1 MTQMAQHDQ
10 WIRDISLI
18 VGKSGGEGIE
28 LSGLKIAFD
37 VLKTDTETPNKAQV
51 KIWNLAD
58 DTAQKIKD
66 EFDTVILN
74 AGYKAKMGLIY
85 KGNIIQVRRLR
96 ERVVDKILEI
106 TMGDGDE
113 GYIYA
118 ITNKT
123 LAAGATQKDILDTA
137 IEPMKAFGI
146 ELGYCPDLGDGK
158 LPRGK
163 TIFRNSRD
171 VIADICKTTNTTWS
185 IQDGRIDIVP
195 KDKAIPGQAY
205 LISPSTGMIDSPKQT
220 NKGIQ
225 VKCLLNSEIHVA
237 STIKIEG
244 DIEEASVSKGKGK
257 EKKGEDKPPAKLAS
271 DGIYRVIQCRYR
283 GDTWGNDWFCE
294 IVAVAMDDT
303 SSTATDIKK

>member
-1 MTQMAQHDQ
+1 MAQHDQ
-10 WIRDISLI
+10 WLRDISLI
-18 VGKSGGEGIE
+18 VGRAGGEGVE

-113 GYIYA
+113 GYIYSM
-118 ITNKT
+118 TNKT
-123 LAAGATQKDILDTA
+123 LAAGATQKDILDA
-137 IEPMKAFGI
+137 ALEPMKEFGI
-146 ELGYCPDLGDGK
+146 ELGYCPDLGDEK

-163 TIFRNSRD
+163 TVFRASRD
-171 VIADICKTTNTTWS
+171 VIADICKTTGTTWS

-195 KDKAIPGQAY
+195 RKEAIPGQAF

-225 VKCLLNSEIHVA
+225 VRCLLNSEIHIA

-244 DIEEASVSKGKGK
+244 DIEEASQGGGKGK
-257 EKKGEDKPPAKLAS
+257 HKEKKSEPPAKLAS
-271 DGIYRVIQCRYR
+271 DGIYRVIQCRYK
-283 GDTWGNDWFCE
+283 GDTWGNVWECE
-294 IVAVAMDDT
+294 IIGVAMDDT
-303 SSTATDIKK
+303 SGTATDIKK

>member
-1 MTQMAQHDQ
+1 MAQQHDQ

-18 VGKSGGEGIE
+18 VGKGGGDGIE

-37 VLKTDTETPNKAQV
+37 ILKTDTETPNKAQV
-51 KIWNLAD
+51 KIWNLSD

-96 ERVVDKILEI
+96 EHVVDKILEI

-118 ITNKT
+118 MTNKT
-123 LAAGATQKDILDTA
+123 LSAGATQKDILDAA
-137 IEPMKAFGI
+137 IEPMKEHGI
-146 ELGYCPDLGDGK
+146 ELGYCPDLGGEK

-163 TIFRNSRD
+163 TIFRSSRD

-195 KDKAIPGQAY
+195 KDEAIPGNAY

-225 VKCLLNSEIHVA
+225 IRCLLNSEIHVGG
-237 STIKIEG
+237 TVKIEG
-244 DIEEASVSKGKGK
+244 DIEEAGQEKKKHGK
-257 EKKGEDKPPAKLAS
+257 EKSSEPPAKLAS
-271 DGIYRVIQCRYR
+271 DGVYRVIQCRYK
-283 GDTWGNDWFCE
+283 GDTWGNEWYCE
-294 IVAVAMDDT
+294 IVGVAMDDT
-303 SSTATDIKK
+303 SGKATDVKK

>member
-1 MTQMAQHDQ
+1 MPQHDQ

-51 KIWNLAD
+51 KIWNLSD

-85 KGNIIQVRRLR
+85 KGNIIQIRRLR
-96 ERVVDKILEI
+96 EKVVDKILEI

-118 ITNKT
+118 MTNKT
-123 LAAGATQKDILDTA
+123 LAAGATQKDVLDAA
-137 IEPMKAFGI
+137 IEPMKEFGI
-146 ELGYCPDLGDGK
+146 ELGYCPDLGDET

-185 IQDGRIDIVP
+185 IQDGRVDIVP
-195 KDKAIPGQAY
+195 KDEAIPGNAY
-205 LISPSTGMIDSPKQT
+205 LISPATGMIDSPKQT
-220 NKGIQ
+220 NKGVEI
-225 VKCLLNSEIHVA
+225 KCLLNSDIHVG
-237 STIKIEG
+237 STVKLEG
-244 DIEEASVSKGKGK
+244 DIEEAAAADDKGGKQKSK
-257 EKKGEDKPPAKLAS
+257 EQPAKLAS
-271 DGIYRVIQCRYR
+271 DGVYRVVQCRYK
-283 GDTWGNDWFCE
+283 GDTWGNDWYCE
-294 IVAVAMDDT
+294 LVGVAMDDT
-303 SSTATDIKK
+303 SGKATDVKK